1 MLSHCGTPA
10 ADPRF
15 DEHLLSPVLPAGPS
29 ARACNVVQLQN
40 YCGGRSSSS
49 QLNE

>member
-29 ARACNVVQLQN
+29 SRTCNLVHLPN
-40 YCGGRSSSS
+40 YCNGKHISVY
-49 QLNE
+49 L